1 MRIESQPAYILH
13 TRNYRDSSL
22 IVDFLTPD
30 YGRVSGVVKGVRSN
44 SKSAKQRRSIIQPF
58 VSLLISWSGKS
69 ELKTITQFESRGVPI
84 ALQGK
89 RLFSGLYVNELL
101 SRLLQ
106 SDEQHSEIYTLYE
119 WVTKSLLDH
128 STIDVVLRH
137 FELSLLSELGYGFDM
152 SADVESG
159 QALVADQL
167 YHFYPDRGFVL
178 AETASLPAATI
189 FQGKDILAI
198 ASADFNGQARRAAKQ
213 LCRQALQAHLGSK
226 PLRSRELFGSS
237 HPSS

>member
-44 SKSAKQRRSIIQPF
+44 SKTAKQRRSILQPF

-69 ELKTITQFESRGVPI
+69 ELKTMTQFESRSVPI

-106 SDEQHSEIYTLYE
+106 ADEQRSDIYTLYE
-119 WVTKSLLDH
+119 WVSNNLLT
-128 STIDVVLRH
+128 SPTIDVVLRQ
-137 FELSLLSELGYGFDM
+137 FELSLLSELGYGFDL
-152 SADVESG
+152 STDVDSG
-159 QALVADQL
+159 EAIMATQQ
-167 YHFYPDRGFVL
+167 YRFYPDRGFVL
-178 AETASLPAATI
+178 LDFGSAAAATV
-189 FQGKDILAI
+189 FSGADILAI
-198 ASADFNGQARRAAKQ
+198 ASGEFTEQARRAAKL
-213 LCRQALQAHLGSK
+213 LCRQALQPHLGGK
-226 PLRSRELFGSS
+226 PLRSRELFSS
-237 HPSS
+237 S

>member
-44 SKSAKQRRSIIQPF
+44 SKSAKQRRSILQPF

-89 RLFSGLYVNELL
+89 QLFSGLYVNELL

-106 SDEQHSEIYTLYE
+106 ADEQHSEIYTLYE
-119 WVTKSLLDH
+119 WVSKSLLDNA
-128 STIDVVLRH
+128 TIDVVLRH
-137 FELSLLSELGYGFDM
+137 FELSLLSELGYGFDL
-152 SADVESG
+152 SADSESG
-159 QALVADQL
+159 AALKADQQ
-167 YHFYPDRGFVL
+167 YRFYPDRGFVL
-178 AETASLPAATI
+178 LEPNGPITASV
-189 FQGKDILAI
+189 FRGEDILAI
-198 ASADFNGQARRAAKQ
+198 ASGDFNEPARRAAKL
-213 LCRQALQAHLGSK
+213 LCRQALQAHLGNK
-226 PLRSRELFGSS
+226 PLRSRELFS
-237 HPSS
+237 PTPKNQ

>member
-44 SKSAKQRRSIIQPF
+44 GKSAKQRRSILQPF

-69 ELKTITQFESRGVPI
+69 ELKTITQFESRSVPI

-106 SDEQHSEIYTLYE
+106 ADEQHSEIYTLYE
-119 WVTKSLLDH
+119 WVSNSLLDS
-128 STIDVVLRH
+128 STIDVVLRK
-137 FELSLLSELGYGFDM
+137 FELSLLSELGYGFDL
-152 SADVESG
+152 SADVDSG
-159 QALVADQL
+159 KALMADQH
-167 YHFYPDRGFVL
+167 YRFYPDRGFVL
-178 AETASLPAATI
+178 LDSGSPVAATI
-189 FQGKDILAI
+189 FKGEDILAI
-198 ASADFNGQARRAAKQ
+198 ASGEFTQQSRRAAKL
-213 LCRQALQAHLGSK
+213 LCRQALQPHLGSK
-226 PLRSRELFGSS
+226 PLRSRELFSS
-237 HPSS
+237 SQPLN

>member
-44 SKSAKQRRSIIQPF
+44 SKSAKQRRSLLQPF
-58 VSLLISWSGKS
+58 VSLFISWSGKS
-69 ELKTITQFESRGVPI
+69 ELKTITQFESRGMPI

-106 SDEQHSEIYTLYE
+106 ADEQHSEIYTLYE
-119 WVTKSLLDH
+119 WVTNRLLD
-128 STIDVVLRH
+128 SDAIDVVLRH
-137 FELSLLSELGYGFDM
+137 FELNLLSELGYGFDL
-152 SADVESG
+152 SADIESG
-159 QALVADQL
+159 EALKPEQH
-167 YHFYPDRGFVL
+167 YRFYPDRGFVQL
-178 AETASLPAATI
+178 E
-189 FQGKDILAI
+189 QGAPMAPNLFKGEDILAI
-198 ASADFNGQARRAAKQ
+198 ASGEFTEQSRRAAKL
-213 LCRQALQAHLGSK
+213 LCRQALQSHLGNK
-226 PLRSRELFGSS
+226 PLRSRELFGFT
-237 HPSS
+237 PE